1 MATNAK
7 QEFLQ
12 EHFRK
17 HDSLTLYK
25 DDGTPVTITKKYNV
39 ILQGGH
45 HRFTFKDCGK
55 LADFFNKH
63 HFSLKPTITVS

>member
-25 DDGTPVTITKKYNV
+25 NDGTP
-39 ILQGGH
+39 
-45 HRFTFKDCGK
+45 
-55 LADFFNKH
+55 
-63 HFSLKPTITVS
+63 

>member
-25 DDGTPVTITKKYNV
+25 
-39 ILQGGH
+39 L
-45 HRFTFKDCGK
+45 
-55 LADFFNKH
+55 
-63 HFSLKPTITVS
+63 SLIHI